1 MFLARWEETM
11 ALKVGMLTS
20 GGDCQGLNSAMRGV
34 ARGLLNSD
42 QDVKILG
49 FLNGYHGLMHSN
61 YRHMSD
67 VDFSGILTLGG
78 TILGTSRQ
86 PFKDMKK
93 PLREEEPD
101 GITKLE
107 AMLQTYNDL
116 GLDALVVLG
125 GNGTQKTA
133 NLLSQNGCDVI
144 HLPKTIDN
152 DLSGTERTFGFQSA
166 VNIAAEVVDGIHTT
180 ATSHGRV
187 FIIEL
192 MGNKAGWLT
201 LFAGVASGADVIL
214 IPEIPYDPIK
224 VVKAL
229 KAREKDKK
237 RFSIIAIAEGAKTI
251 EEDKM
256 KSSEFEKARKGVSS
270 VAYHLQHQLEDM
282 MIQEVRCCVPGHFQR
297 GGTPS
302 AYDRVLTTELGVEG
316 ANAVLEGDFGK
327 MIGMACDRPIRVDL
341 AEVAGNTKKVP
352 LDDAV
357 LLSARQMG
365 ICFGD

>member
-1 MFLARWEETM
+1 M

-34 ARGLLNSD
+34 GRGLLNSG
-42 QDVKILG
+42 QEVKILG
-49 FLNGYHGLMHSN
+49 FLNGYHGLMYSN
-61 YRHMSD
+61 YRHMTD
-67 VDFSGILTLGG
+67 VDFAGILTLGG

-86 PFKDMKK
+86 PFKSMND
-93 PLREEEPD
+93 PLRESEPE

-107 AMLQTYNDL
+107 SMLQTYEDL
-116 GLDALVVLG
+116 NLDALVVLG

-133 NLLSQNGCDVI
+133 NLLSQNGCNVI

-166 VNIAAEVVDGIHTT
+166 VNIAAEVIDGIHTT

-192 MGNKAGWLT
+192 MGNKVGWLA
-201 LFAGVASGADVIL
+201 LHAGVASGADVIL

-229 KAREKDKK
+229 QTREKDKK
-237 RFSIIAIAEGAKTI
+237 RFSIIAIAEGAKSI
-251 EEDKM
+251 SESEM
-256 KSSEFEKARKGVSS
+256 KSTELDEYRQGANS
-270 VAYHLQHQLEDM
+270 VAYHLQNQLSDLM
-282 MIQEVRCCVPGHFQR
+282 VQEIRCCVPGHFQR

-316 ANAVLEGDFGK
+316 ARAVLEGDFGK
-327 MIGMACDRPIRVDL
+327 MIGMECGKPVRVEL
-341 AEVAGNTKKVP
+341 SEVAGKTKKIP
-352 LDDAV
+352 LDDPV
-357 LLSARQMG
+357 LLAARQMG

>member
-1 MFLARWEETM
+1 M
-11 ALKVGMLTS
+11 ALRVGMLTS

-34 ARGLLNSD
+34 ARGLWKSD
-42 QDVKILG
+42 KEVKILG
-49 FLNGYHGLMHSN
+49 FLNGYHGLMFSS
-61 YRHMSD
+61 YRHMTD
-67 VDFSGILTLGG
+67 ADFSGILTRGG

-86 PFKDMKK
+86 PFKSMND
-93 PLREEEPD
+93 PLREDEPE

-107 AMLQTYNDL
+107 AMLQTYEDL
-116 GLDALVVLG
+116 SLDALVVLG

-133 NLLSQNGCDVI
+133 NLLSENGCNVI

-166 VNIAAEVVDGIHTT
+166 VNIASEVIDGIHTT

-192 MGNKAGWLT
+192 MGNKVGWLT
-201 LFAGVASGADVIL
+201 LYSGVASGADVIL

-229 KAREKDKK
+229 QAREREKK
-237 RFSIIAIAEGAKTI
+237 KFSIIAIAEGAKTI

-256 KSSEFEKARKGVSS
+256 SDQEFDNARTGVTS
-270 VAYHLQHQLEDM
+270 VAYHLQRQLEEL
-282 MIQEVRCCVPGHFQR
+282 MIQEIRCCVPGHYQR
-297 GGTPS
+297 GGSPS
-302 AYDRVLTTELGVEG
+302 AYDRVITTEFGVEG
-316 ANAVLEGDFGK
+316 ARAILEGDFGI
-327 MIGMACDRPIRVDL
+327 MIGISCDKPIRVPL
-341 AEVAGNTKKVP
+341 SEIAGKTKKVP
-352 LDDAV
+352 MDDAV
-357 LLSARQMG
+357 LLAARQMG

>member
-1 MFLARWEETM
+1 M
-11 ALKVGMLTS
+11 ALRVGMLTS

-34 ARGLLNSD
+34 ARGLLNSGR
-42 QDVKILG
+42 DVKILG
-49 FLNGYHGLMHSN
+49 FLNGYHGLMFSN
-61 YRHMSD
+61 YRRMTD

-86 PFKDMKK
+86 PFKNMLD
-93 PLREEEPD
+93 PLREDEPD
-101 GITKLE
+101 GITKLD
-107 AMLQTYNDL
+107 AMLQTYEDL
-116 GLDALVVLG
+116 SLDALVVLG

-133 NLLSQNGCDVI
+133 NLLSEHGCNVI

-166 VNIAAEVVDGIHTT
+166 VNIATEVIDGIHTT

-192 MGNKAGWLT
+192 MGNKVGWLT
-201 LFAGVASGADVIL
+201 LYAGVASGADVIL

-229 KAREKDKK
+229 QVRERNKK
-237 RFSIIAIAEGAKTI
+237 RFSIIAVAEGAKSIDELNLSDDELKKTRAG
-251 EEDKM
+251 
-256 KSSEFEKARKGVSS
+256 SNS
-270 VAYHLQHQLEDM
+270 VAYHLQKQLEEL
-282 MIQEVRCCVPGHFQR
+282 MIQEIRCCVPGHFQR

-302 AYDRVLTTELGVEG
+302 SYDRVLTTELGVEG
-316 ANAVLEGDFGK
+316 ARAVLEGDFGK
-327 MIGMACDRPIRVDL
+327 MIGIAGEKPIRVNLSD
-341 AEVAGNTKKVP
+341 VAGKTKRVP
-352 LDDAV
+352 MDDGV
-357 LLSARQMG
+357 LLSAREMG

>member
-1 MFLARWEETM
+1 M
-11 ALKVGMLTS
+11 KVGMLTS

-34 ARGLLNSD
+34 ARGLLNSG

-49 FLNGYHGLMHSN
+49 FMNGYHGLMYSN
-61 YRHMSD
+61 YRHMTD
-67 VDFSGILTLGG
+67 IDFSGILTVGG

-86 PFKDMKK
+86 PFKDMQN
-93 PLREEEPD
+93 PLREEEPE

-107 AMLQTYNDL
+107 AMLQTYHDL
-116 GLDALVVLG
+116 ALDALVVLG

-133 NLLSQNGCDVI
+133 NLLSENGCNVI

-166 VNIAAEVVDGIHTT
+166 VNIAAEVIDGIHTT

-192 MGNKAGWLT
+192 MGNKVGWLT

-214 IPEIPYDPIK
+214 IPEIPYDPIQ

-229 KAREKDKK
+229 QKREKDKK
-237 RFSIIAIAEGAKTI
+237 RFSIIAIAEGAKTV
-251 EEDKM
+251 EEAQM
-256 KSSEFEKARKGVSS
+256 KSGEFAQARAGVRS
-270 VAYHLQHQLEDM
+270 VAYHLQNQLEEL
-282 MIQEVRCCVPGHFQR
+282 MIQEIRCCVPGHFQR

-316 ANAVLEGDFGK
+316 AKAILEGDFGK
-327 MIGMACDRPIRVDL
+327 MIGMACDKPIRVPL
-341 AEVAGNTKKVP
+341 AEVSGKTKRVP
-352 LDDAV
+352 LDHPV